1 MGKEQYSA
9 LKFARMQ
16 PLQCNFL
23 THRRRRKVGAKDQ
36 ILRQN
41 LPLVACAY
49 NIDDRVSG
57 FDSNQDALAI
67 ILDTV
72 PT

>member
-1 MGKEQYSA
+1 
-9 LKFARMQ
+9 MQ

-23 THRRRRKVGAKDQ
+23 THADGEEKSEQKDQ
-36 ILRQN
+36 ILHQN

-49 NIDDRVSG
+49 NIDDRESG

-67 ILDTV
+67 ILDTA